1 MIIQF
6 LLNGFITGLLYA
18 LVAMAFSF
26 TYNTTKIFH
35 IAFAGILVAASY
47 ILYFF
52 INVGVPAVFAILLAL
67 VLTGLLNLTIEKS
80 VYQPLDKRRNS
91 LNTLMIASIGVFTI
105 LINLIAI
112 LFGNE
117 NKIITNEIN
126 KGITLG
132 NVIITQMQLWQLS
145 VSAIIICLVLFI
157 LAKTRWG
164 FNIKALSNNK
174 ELYVVMGNNVNRT
187 QTILTFFS
195 GVLAAV
201 VSILLAYDVGFDPYF
216 GMPLL
221 LNALVVM
228 ILGGIGNFY
237 GTVIGGVI
245 LGILQSLS
253 VYYFEARWETAITFA
268 LLLALLIIRPQGIF
282 GQKLR
287 LV

>member
-52 INVGVPAVFAILLAL
+52 INAGLPAIFAILLTL

-132 NVIITQMQLWQLS
+132 SIIITQMQLWQLS

-174 ELYVVMGNNVNRT
+174 ELYVVLGNNVNRT
-187 QTILTFFS
+187 QSILTFFS
-195 GVLAAV
+195 GALAAV

-253 VYYFEARWETAITFA
+253 VYYFEARWETAITFV

>member
-1 MIIQF
+1 MILQF
-6 LLNGFITGLLYA
+6 IINGLITGLMYA

-35 IAFAGILVAASY
+35 IAYAGILVTASY
-47 ILYFF
+47 ILLFL
-52 INVGVPAVFAILLAL
+52 INAGFPLFLAILLTLFIIGLINL
-67 VLTGLLNLTIEKS
+67 VIEKGI
-80 VYQPLDKRRNS
+80 YQPLEKRGNS
-91 LNTLMIASIGVFTI
+91 LNTIMIASIGVFTI

-117 NKIITNEIN
+117 NKILSNEIYQT
-126 KGITLG
+126 ITFG
-132 NVIITQMQLWQLS
+132 YIIITQIQLYQLAVS
-145 VSAIIICLVLFI
+145 VITISIILFV

-174 ELYVVMGNNVNRT
+174 ELYVVLGNNVNRT
-187 QTILTFFS
+187 QTVLTFFS

-237 GTVIGGVI
+237 GSVIGGI
-245 LGILQSLS
+245 LLGIIQSLS
-253 VYYFEARWETAITFA
+253 VYYFEARWETAITFVI
-268 LLLALLIIRPQGIF
+268 LLILLISRPQGIF
-282 GQKLR
+282 GQKQR

>member
-6 LLNGFITGLLYA
+6 LINGFITGLLYA

-52 INVGVPAVFAILLAL
+52 INAGVPAIFAILLTL
-67 VLTGLLNLTIEKS
+67 VLAGLLNLTIEKS

-117 NKIITNEIN
+117 NKILTNEIN

-132 NVIITQMQLWQLS
+132 TIIITQIQFWQLS
-145 VSAIIICLVLFI
+145 VSAVIICLVLFI

-195 GVLAAV
+195 GALAAV

-253 VYYFEARWETAITFA
+253 VYYFEARWETAITFII
-268 LLLALLIIRPQGIF
+268 LILVLVLRPQGLF
-282 GQKLR
+282 GEKER

>member
-6 LLNGFITGLLYA
+6 VINGFITGLIYA
-18 LVAMAFSF
+18 LAAMAFSF

-35 IAFAGILVAASY
+35 IAFAGVLVTASY
-47 ILYFF
+47 ILFF
-52 INVGVPAVFAILLAL
+52 LISAGVPLFIAILLTL
-67 VLTGLLNLTIEKS
+67 ILNGLLNLVIEKGI
-80 VYQPLDKRRNS
+80 YQPLEKRRNS
-91 LNTLMIASIGVFTI
+91 LNTIMIASIGVFTI

-117 NKIITNEIN
+117 NKILSNEIIQA
-126 KGITLG
+126 ITFG
-132 NVIITQMQLWQLS
+132 NIIITQMQLCQLS
-145 VSAIIICLVLFI
+145 VSAITISLILFV

-174 ELYVVMGNNVNRT
+174 ELYVVLGNNVNRT

-201 VSILLAYDVGFDPYF
+201 VSILLAFDVGFYPYF

-237 GTVIGGVI
+237 GSVLGGVL
-245 LGILQSLS
+245 LGIIQSLS
-253 VYYFEARWETAITFA
+253 VYYFEARWETAITFV
-268 LLLALLIIRPQGIF
+268 LLLVLLILRPQGIF
-282 GQKLR
+282 GHKQR